1 LNAAD
6 LRAEQRAESPRP
18 TSTAFDYSRYGNA
31 MSLNDPQWGRSGGSG
46 GDGKDEGDAHEPRE
60 TRGQGNRPQRPG
72 GQDGPPDLDEL
83 WRDFN
88 KRLNGLFG
96 KRSGG
101 GSGRGNGGGSSG
113 GGMRPDAKGA
123 GIGALAVLGAAVL
136 IWLGSGFYIVNEGQ
150 AGVVT
155 TFGRYTETTPAGFRW
170 RAPWPI
176 QSHEVVDVLSLRTL
190 EIGARGR
197 ADRLKE
203 ALMLTDDENIVDMH
217 FTVQYRIKETAEG
230 ARDFLFNSKS
240 PTESVSQ
247 SAESAMREVVGR
259 KQMDSVL
266 YESRQ
271 EIAEEVRKRMQE
283 MLDRYGTGIVVQAV
297 AIQNA
302 QPPEQVQAAFDDA
315 VRATQDRE
323 RQINEGQA
331 YANDVVPKARG
342 LASRLVQEAE
352 GYRSR
357 VVLTASGDAERFRQI
372 LVEYNR
378 APAVTR
384 DRMYL
389 ETMQQVFTNASKV
402 MIDTRSNSNLL
413 YLPLDKLMQQAIA
426 DANATVRPPVAPVP
440 ESSAPAERPRDPA
453 RSRERESR

>member
-1 LNAAD
+1 
-6 LRAEQRAESPRP
+6 
-18 TSTAFDYSRYGNA
+18 
-31 MSLNDPQWGRSGGSG
+31 MSLNDPQWGRGSGSG
-46 GDGKDEGDAHEPRE
+46 GEGKESGRPADGKDASD
-60 TRGQGNRPQRPG
+60 TRPERDMRPHGNRSQRP
-72 GQDGPPDLDEL
+72 GQDGPPDLEEL

-88 KRLNGLFG
+88 RRLNGLFG
-96 KRSGG
+96 KGG
-101 GSGRGNGGGSSG
+101 PGGAGGGRGNGGQG
-113 GGMRPDAKGA
+113 GGLRPDAKGA
-123 GIGALAVLGAAVL
+123 GIGALAVLGAAAL
-136 IWLGSGFYIVNEGQ
+136 IWLGSGFYIVDEGRV
-150 AGVVT
+150 GVVT
-155 TFGRYTETTPAGFRW
+155 TFGRYAESTPPGFRW

-176 QSHEVVDVLSLRTL
+176 QAHEVVNVLSLQTV

-197 ADRLKE
+197 SERLKE

-217 FTVQYRIKETAEG
+217 FTVQYRIKEGQDG
-230 ARDFLFNSKS
+230 AKDFLFNSRG
-240 PTESVSQ
+240 PTEAVQQ

-259 KQMDSVL
+259 KTMDSVL

-283 MLDRYGTGIVVQAV
+283 MLDRYGTGIQVSAV

-342 LASRLVQEAE
+342 LAARLVQEAE

-357 VVLTASGDAERFRQI
+357 VVQSAEGDGARFRQV

-389 ETMQQVFTNASKV
+389 ETMQTVFTNASKV
-402 MIDTRSNSNLL
+402 MVDTRTNNSLL
-413 YLPLDKLMQQAIA
+413 YLPLDKLMQQTIA
-426 DANATVRPPVAPVP
+426 EVNAAAPRAPGVTPSP
-440 ESSAPAERPRDPA
+440 EVTTTPAPATTDRSRDGA
-453 RSRERESR
+453 RSRDREPR